1 MPVKVVIGAQWGDE
15 GKGKVT
21 DKLAETADYVVRYSG
36 GNNAGHTV
44 IVGDEKYELHL
55 IPSGVLYPDKVSII
69 GNGVVIDP
77 IALIT
82 EIEGLKK
89 RGLSF
94 DKFYISNQAH
104 LVMPYHKTFDN
115 LEEKRKGS
123 NKIGTTKK
131 GIGPAYTDK
140 VARRGIRVGDLLYQ
154 DVFEKKLKEVLDFKN
169 LILKKVYEVKE
180 LSYKI
185 ILKEY
190 LETVKL
196 LKPYIADTS
205 EILERAYKDNKN
217 IFFEGAQGTLL
228 DVDYGTYPYVTSSNP
243 SSGGVCTGAGFGPT
257 KIDDIIGVAKAYL
270 TRVGEGPFPTELFN
284 DMGNYL
290 LEKGHEYGVT
300 TGRPRRCG
308 WLDLTLLK
316 YAARING
323 MTELVLTKLDILSGL
338 KEIKVCTKYKDKN
351 KDDSFKT
358 TSLNGKEIPIYE
370 SLPGWEMDITGL
382 NDFNHLPKNACN
394 FVKKIEDYI
403 KIPITVIGTGPK
415 REDAIIRK

>member
-44 IVGDEKYELHL
+44 IVGNEKYELHL
-55 IPSGVLYPDKVSII
+55 IPSGILYPDKVSVI

-77 IALIT
+77 IALIA

-104 LVMPYHKTFDN
+104 LVMPYHKTFDG

-140 VARRGIRVGDLLYQ
+140 VARRGIRVGDLLDQ
-154 DVFEKKLKEVLDFKN
+154 EVFKKKLKKVLDFKN
-169 LILKKVYEVKE
+169 LILKKVYEVEE
-180 LSYKI
+180 LSYNV

-190 LETVKL
+190 LETVEVI
-196 LKPYIADTS
+196 KPYIADTS
-205 EILERAYKDNKN
+205 QILDRAYNDNKN

-243 SSGGVCTGAGFGPT
+243 SSGGVCTGSGFGPT

-284 DMGNYL
+284 EMGRYL

-308 WLDLTLLK
+308 WLDLPLLK
-316 YAARING
+316 YAVRING

-338 KEIKVCTKYKDKN
+338 KEIKVCTEYKDN
-351 KDDSFKT
+351 NFIKT
-358 TSLNGKEIPIYE
+358 NLNGKEIPRYE
-370 SLPGWEMDITGL
+370 SFPGWDMDISGL
-382 NDFNHLPKNACN
+382 NNFNHLPKKARD
-394 FVKKIEDYI
+394 FVEMIEEYI
-403 KIPITVIGTGPK
+403 EIPISVIGTGPK